1 MDVAIP
7 RDRKGKYEP
16 QMIPKSQKSVPEDIE
31 DKIISMYANE
41 MSTGDIETHLK
52 ELYDRDISDST
63 ISCIT
68 DKIMPLLTRNL
79 FYSLFYN
86 IRKKCSI

>member
-1 MDVAIP
+1 
-7 RDRKGKYEP
+7 
-16 QMIPKSQKSVPEDIE
+16 
-31 DKIISMYANE
+31 MYAKE
-41 MSTGDIETHLK
+41 MTTGDIETHLK

-86 IRKKCSI
+86 IRNIMAQLSRQKSEIFIMN

>member
-1 MDVAIP
+1 
-7 RDRKGKYEP
+7 
-16 QMIPKSQKSVPEDIE
+16 
-31 DKIISMYANE
+31 MYAKE
-41 MSTGDIETHLK
+41 MTTGDIETHLK

>member
-1 MDVAIP
+1 
-7 RDRKGKYEP
+7 
-16 QMIPKSQKSVPEDIE
+16 
-31 DKIISMYANE
+31 MYAKE
-41 MSTGDIETHLK
+41 MTTGDIETHLK

-86 IRKKCSI
+86 IRKVFYIIQVLCEDANAV

>member
-1 MDVAIP
+1 
-7 RDRKGKYEP
+7 
-16 QMIPKSQKSVPEDIE
+16 
-31 DKIISMYANE
+31 MYAKE
-41 MSTGDIETHLK
+41 MTTGDIETHLK

-79 FYSLFYN
+79 FYSLFHN
-86 IRKKCSI
+86 IRKKVFYIIKVLCEDVIAV